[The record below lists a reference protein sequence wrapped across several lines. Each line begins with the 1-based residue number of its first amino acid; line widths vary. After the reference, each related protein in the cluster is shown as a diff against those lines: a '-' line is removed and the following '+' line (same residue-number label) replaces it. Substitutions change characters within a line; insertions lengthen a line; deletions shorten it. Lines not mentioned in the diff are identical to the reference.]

1 MSLNTNLR
9 NLLFTLILISVLFLF
24 LFGKSDWLIYAGV
37 SFEGELKSVFII
49 FIGILM
55 EAIPFLLLGVIV
67 SSVIHEFISEDS
79 LKKWIPSHPVSAL
92 FSGIIVAAVTPVC
105 ECAIIPVVRRLIQKG
120 VPIHAGI
127 AILTAAPILNF
138 IVFGSTFYA
147 FQGKPSIYIGRMLLC
162 IITAMITASIIYV
175 FFSGQNILRNQSSDF
190 TALEHHKHK
199 HSKIKRIMNHC
210 VDEFFLVSKYFMFG
224 VLLASAAQVYLDR
237 STIAESGSDPV
248 LGTAFMMGLAFILSL
263 CSEADAFVAAAF
275 QHSVPEQSILAFLV
289 FGPML
294 DLKNT
299 LVMLS
304 SFRIKFVLF
313 FILIVSV
320 IVFLLSMLS
329 GIVLREGLV

>member
-1 MSLNTNLR
+1 MSLNANLR
-9 NLLFTLILISVLFLF
+9 NLLFTFLLGSVLLLF
-24 LFGKSDWLIYAGV
+24 LFGKNEWLYYIGV
-37 SFEGELKSVFII
+37 SFEGEIKSVFII

-55 EAIPFLLLGVIV
+55 EALPFLLIGLIV
-67 SSVIHEFISEDS
+67 SSIIHEFISEDS

-92 FSGIIVAAVTPVC
+92 FSAIIVAAITPVC

-138 IVFGSTFYA
+138 VVFGSTFYA

-162 IITAMITASIIYV
+162 IVTAIITASIIYI

-190 TALEHHKHK
+190 TAAKPHEHNQ
-199 HSKIKRIMNHC
+199 SRTKRIMNHC
-210 VDEFFLVSKYFMFG
+210 VEEFFLVSKYFMFG
-224 VLLASAAQVYLDR
+224 VLIASAAQVYLDR
-237 STIAESGSDPV
+237 SIIADAGSDPV

-275 QHSVPEQSILAFLV
+275 QQAVPEQSILAFLV

-329 GIVLREGLV
+329 GIVFREGMV